1 MCIYNYHMSHAWHV
15 TDAFWVALKKSVAR
29 DRERKRAVT
38 VNEEQI
44 RVICIDL
51 ITPSSTCPRLSLG
64 VSEDRC
70 SQRGQRSLR
79 RSGTPQYE
87 VCVCGPSLS
96 PSGCPL
102 RRRGRPVLSSRCP
115 DSWCRGSRGPWG
127 WSRTPSCGE
136 SRSTRPCLSLLWCWT
151 SRWWRS
157 NDGPTP
163 WLATSTPEMSNKNNV
178 NQHSQ
183 RAQILI
189 NIIYNYDCD

>member
-1 MCIYNYHMSHAWHV
+1 MCVYTTITCTGRSP
-15 TDAFWVALKKSVAR
+15 DALWVALKKSVAR

-44 RVICIDL
+44 RVIGIDL
-51 ITPSSTCPRLSLG
+51 ITPSSTSPRLSLG

-79 RSGTPQYE
+79 RSGTPHE

-96 PSGCPL
+96 PSGCPP
-102 RRRGRPVLSSRCP
+102 RRPGRPVLSSRCP

-136 SRSTRPCLSLLWCWT
+136 PRSTRPCPSLPWCWT

-163 WLATSTPEMSNKNNV
+163 WLATSTPEMSNE
-178 NQHSQ
+178 Q

-189 NIIYNYDCD
+189 TIVYNYDCD